1 MGRSERLS
9 DIKRSPPVK
18 IYEKGRGKTPARIRL
33 NGLIVA
39 DHYRYHKEQHLD
51 HKHDP
56 EKRNE
61 VPPPFSQR
69 DAGDVTEGKFSIFAR
84 KTVVFTTSSKVMPAS
99 SRTALTLGKNC

>member
-18 IYEKGRGKTPARIRL
+18 IYGNSRGNSPARIKL

-56 EKRNE
+56 EKGNE
-61 VPPPFSQR
+61 VLPPFSRR

-84 KTVVFTTSSKVMPAS
+84 KTVVFTTSPKVMSAS
-99 SRTALTLGKNC
+99 SRTALTLGKTC